1 MAALQESD
9 GLADEP
15 LFDRAF
21 QDSFQTLLLWR
32 RDVRRFQQTPLPKGA
47 LESLLEAANLAPS
60 VGLSQPWRFV
70 IVEDAERRAAVC
82 RNFEQENREALADY
96 SGERARLYAQLKLAG
111 LEEAPVHLAVFCEE
125 TTEQGRGVGRRTM
138 PETVRYSVV
147 AAIQNLW
154 LSARAK
160 GIGVGWVSILD
171 PAKASE
177 TLAVPGDWQL
187 IAYLCIGYPMEEHLD
202 PELERHRWEQRRG
215 AQDFTYHR

>member
-1 MAALQESD
+1 MAAPPESN
-9 GLADEP
+9 GLVDEP

-32 RDVRRFQQTPLPKGA
+32 RDVRRFQQTPLPNGA

-70 IVEDAERRAAVC
+70 IVEDDGRRDAVC
-82 RNFEQENREALADY
+82 RNFEKENREALADY
-96 SGERARLYAQLKLAG
+96 SGERARLYARLKLAG
-111 LEEAPVHLAVFCEE
+111 LEEAPLHLAVYCEE
-125 TTEQGRGVGRRTM
+125 ATEQGRGVGRRTM

-154 LSARAK
+154 LAARAK

-171 PAKASE
+171 PSE
-177 TLAVPGDWQL
+177 VSQILAVPSDWKL
-187 IAYLCIGYPMEEHLD
+187 IAYLCIGFPVEEHLD

-215 AQDFTYHR
+215 AEDFTYRR